1 MRQLFDPIAA
11 APEAAEGL
19 FAGAAAPARSVF
31 APVSDA
37 AGAGEDVSF
46 AALHGLY
53 WLTVNAAADGRL
65 MVIVDDLH
73 WCDRP
78 SLRFLAYLSRR
89 LEGLTAT
96 LVVGLRTAEP
106 GTDPVMLGEVVSQ
119 PEAVHIS
126 PSPLTRTAWP
136 G

>member
-1 MRQLFDPIAA
+1 MNVGGD
-11 APEAAEGL
+11 E
-19 FAGAAAPARSVF
+19 
-31 APVSDA
+31 
-37 AGAGEDVSF
+37 
-46 AALHGLY
+46 
-53 WLTVNAAADGRL
+53 RL
-65 MVIVDDLH
+65 VVIVDDLH

-106 GTDPVMLGEVVSQ
+106 GTDPVMLGEIVSQ

-126 PSPLTRTAWP
+126 PSPLTRAGVAGLIAGRLEVRAPTPPSRRRA
-136 G
+136 